1 MASHPAVKNNRI
13 VQIGRGLRPQASL
26 GTEQHILLVGDRTL
40 HRRRMHWIL
49 WLRNG
54 AVAVAAVLFVL
65 SIIHVPGSSALK
77 AAGYFLG
84 AGAYLGEIL
93 LLTDC
98 LTQRVPPRE
107 MFMAYCFGPMYI
119 LLGVSYL
126 SGH

>member
-1 MASHPAVKNNRI
+1 MPVSHLREEMEHAVHEAYE
-13 VQIGRGLRPQASL
+13 GLSE
-26 GTEQHILLVGDRTL
+26 EQLISHSR
-40 HRRRMHWIL
+40 HRRRMRWIL
-49 WLRNG
+49 RLRNG

-65 SIIHVPGSSALK
+65 SIILVPGSSALK
-77 AAGYFLG
+77 AAAYFLG

-107 MFMAYCFGPMYI
+107 MFMAYCFGPIYI